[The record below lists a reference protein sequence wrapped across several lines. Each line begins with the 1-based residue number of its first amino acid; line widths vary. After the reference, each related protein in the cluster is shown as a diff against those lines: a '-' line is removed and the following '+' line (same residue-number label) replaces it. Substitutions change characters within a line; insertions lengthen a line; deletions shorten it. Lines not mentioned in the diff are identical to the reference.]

1 MRMSHEVRAPS
12 WIEWLTAAVVGI
24 CLSGFVWNGLLNG
37 GGLVGGDTYPYFYP
51 QKQLMAESFERG
63 EIPLWHDRT
72 SLGYPLHA
80 ESQAG
85 IFYPPN
91 QILYRLLDVNA
102 AYSSSVLL
110 HYAFAFVFAWRFI
123 RSQGLTHPSAL
134 FAALIFVYGWF
145 PVRISLEWST
155 IGSVWFPLCLWMTAR
170 LGDRPT
176 FHRWTCLVVCLGI
189 HLLAGHF
196 TLAFITQLTCL
207 ACALLSSTQ
216 SRISFPSAEI
226 NESRTIVEI
235 MKPRLHAVA
244 LVAAAIA
251 AAMLLAA
258 VQLIPTLEL
267 QQLSQRDGTNR
278 TFDPSYGHMPPV
290 YITQLVASWWYWHTP
305 EMALSREMLRYPFL
319 MSTAGTNPVEA
330 HMYVGLIPLFLVF
343 ALTSRHVR
351 RTLRRST
358 LIMWSVLSLAGVVY
372 AFGWLVPLFRHL
384 PGFGFFM
391 GPGRYTMISSL
402 GLAILAGLALDSLQ
416 YRQRRVTRWILTL
429 LIASLTLSDVLKSAE
444 YPVCDAQVVAEPP
457 INGLTS
463 SWLAKELIEE
473 DHHTPV
479 RLAAGGPNIANLYGI
494 SSVPQY
500 LGLGPSEYFSPDA
513 SIETQPTSP
522 EQRFPSADQM
532 TRLRAMAVTHLLT
545 TEPVDLLSEACEL
558 VAAGPD
564 AFLNRVWARG
574 SADCFL
580 YRIKE
585 PKHRI
590 SAQPEGTLKS
600 WSIVNR
606 RPSDITF
613 QIQLDGPA
621 RTELSELMYPG
632 WTATIDG
639 QPASAESHSGFGRI
653 VEVPGGTHLI
663 RWTYNPLSFRIGWV
677 ASVVTVIALGM
688 GWYWS
693 GSSGREHRRVDDK

>member
-12 WIEWLTAAVVGI
+12 GIEWLIAVVIGAG
-24 CLSGFVWNGLLNG
+24 LSGIVWNGLLNG
-37 GGLVGGDTYPYFYP
+37 GGLVGGDTYPYFFP
-51 QKQLMAESFERG
+51 QKQLMAEAFARG

-110 HYAFAFVFAWRFI
+110 HYTLAFVFAWRFV
-123 RSQGLTHPSAL
+123 RTQGLTQSSAL
-134 FAALIFVYGWF
+134 FASLIFVYGWF

-155 IGSVWFPLCLWMTAR
+155 IGSVWFPLSLWMTVR
-170 LGDRPT
+170 LGDRAT
-176 FHRWTCLVVCLGI
+176 FDRWTCLVVCLGI

-207 ACALLSSTQ
+207 ACALLSSAK
-216 SRISFPSAEI
+216 RGISFPSAEI
-226 NESRTIVEI
+226 NESRTIAGM
-235 MKPRLHAVA
+235 MKPRLHALA
-244 LVAAAIA
+244 LVAAAIVA
-251 AAMLLAA
+251 ALLLAA
-258 VQLIPTLEL
+258 VQLVPTLEL

-290 YITQLVASWWYWHTP
+290 YITQLIASWWYWHTP
-305 EMALSREMLRYPFL
+305 EMALSREMLKYPFL
-319 MSTAGTNPVEA
+319 MSPAGTNPVEA
-330 HMYVGLIPLFLVF
+330 HMYLGLIPLFLVF
-343 ALTSRHVR
+343 TLPSGHVR
-351 RTLRRST
+351 RTLQRST
-358 LIMWSVLSLAGVVY
+358 LITWSVLSLAGIVY
-372 AFGWLVPLFRHL
+372 AFGWLVPLFRYL

-391 GPGRYTMISSL
+391 GPGRYTMVSSL
-402 GLAILAGLALDSLQ
+402 GLSILAGIALDAMQ
-416 YRQRRVTRWILTL
+416 YRQHRVTRWMLTL
-429 LIASLTLSDVLKSAE
+429 LMASLTLTDVLKSAE

-473 DHHTPV
+473 DQRTPV
-479 RLAAGGPNIANLYGI
+479 RLVAGGPNIANLYGI

-513 SIETQPTSP
+513 SIETQPTLP
-522 EQRFPSADQM
+522 EERFPSADQM
-532 TRLRAMAVTHLLT
+532 TRLTTLAVTHLLT
-545 TEPVDLLSEACEL
+545 TEPVAHLSEGCEL
-558 VAAGPD
+558 VAVGPD

-574 SADCFL
+574 SADCCL
-580 YRIKE
+580 YRIRE

-590 SAQPEGTLKS
+590 SAQPKDALKS

-606 RPSDITF
+606 RPCDVAF
-613 QIQLDGPA
+613 QIQLESA
-621 RTELSELMYPG
+621 AKVELCELMYPG
-632 WTATIDG
+632 WGVTIDDK
-639 QPASAESHSGFGRI
+639 PAEAVTRSGFGRF
-653 VEVPGGTHLI
+653 VEVPDGTHVI
-663 RWTYNPLSFRIGWV
+663 RWKYEPWSFRIGWMV
-677 ASVVTVIALGM
+677 SAATVFLLSIG
-688 GWYWS
+688 GCWS
-693 GSSGREHRRVDDK
+693 MFRRAVEKNLP